1 VKKNL
6 DYKSIRIIFVEPNN
20 KTMDKYQCTECK
32 WEGVED
38 ERVEVKVP
46 HTDFACPKCGCTF
59 LVNLTEE
66 EYITNWS
73 RTINPNDL

>member
-1 VKKNL
+1 
-6 DYKSIRIIFVEPNN
+6 
-20 KTMDKYQCTECK
+20 MDKYQCTECK

-38 ERVEVKVP
+38 ERVEHSTNWSWGASQLLNHP
-46 HTDFACPKCGCTF
+46 NDFACPKCGCTF

-66 EYITNWS
+66 GYITNWA